1 MRKLAVF
8 VEGYSEMLFVERLIF
23 EIAGTH
29 NVTIELK
36 KIRGGSTV
44 KRSMTVVKAASI
56 ATGQQYYV
64 LIVDCGGDSQVKT
77 RIMEEHKSLT
87 GSGYTKIIGIRD
99 VRPDFTYDQVPQLE
113 VGLKKYI
120 KTSLIPVEFILAVM
134 EIESWFLAEFNH
146 FPRIDPSITVSA
158 IKTELGFDPELD
170 DLSLRPNPTDDLNAA
185 YMIGGKS
192 YGKNQVS
199 TTIDVIDYSYVYLEL
214 QYKIAY
220 LERLGVCI
228 ETFLS

>member
-29 NVTIELK
+29 NVIIEQQQ
-36 KIRGGSTV
+36 IRGGRRV
-44 KRSMTVVKAASI
+44 KRTMTIVKAASI

-77 RIMEEHKSLT
+77 RIMEEHKNLT
-87 GSGYTKIIGIRD
+87 QNGYFQIIGIRD
-99 VRPDFTYDQVPQLE
+99 VRPDFTYGQVPQLE
-113 VGLKKYI
+113 VGLLKYI

-134 EIESWFLAEFNH
+134 EIESWFLAESTH

-158 IKTELGFDPELD
+158 IKAQLGFDPELD
-170 DLSLRPNPTDDLNAA
+170 DLALRPNPTDDLNAA

-192 YGKNQVS
+192 YGKDQVK
-199 TTIDVIDYSYVYLEL
+199 TTLDAIDYSYIYLEL